1 MADAV
6 DGRVLPEGPDS
17 GVGWNNHCKTNISYS
32 SVLTTSDVLW
42 PAERGRGMTKNGL
55 ALASETIV
63 SYVAL
68 GTEADRKELE
78 RVGWV
83 L

>member
-1 MADAV
+1 
-6 DGRVLPEGPDS
+6 
-17 GVGWNNHCKTNISYS
+17 
-32 SVLTTSDVLW
+32 
-42 PAERGRGMTKNGL
+42 MTKNGL